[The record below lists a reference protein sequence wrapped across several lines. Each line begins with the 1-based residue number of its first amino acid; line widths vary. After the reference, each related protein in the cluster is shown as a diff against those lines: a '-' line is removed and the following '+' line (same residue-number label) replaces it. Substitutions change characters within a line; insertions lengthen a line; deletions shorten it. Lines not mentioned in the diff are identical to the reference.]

1 VYDLALTTHLSYTA
15 FSTYSAFLPLMRNI
29 FSSCLKG
36 SCLRCSK
43 VLRSTKSSSL
53 LRVRCFAVWLE
64 VPKAEV
70 WIQKCLTHIPNA
82 VTEWVNTNRQWAK
95 NGCQATPLR
104 QIFPL
109 TPSVECAGFE
119 CLSLGWWIRD
129 SAGPSS
135 NFWTP
140 YSDSYDLHPCP
151 SRDGQ
156 C

>member
-1 VYDLALTTHLSYTA
+1 MCVYALALTTHLSYTA
-15 FSTYSAFLPLMRNI
+15 FSTYSTFLPLTRNK
-29 FSSCLKG
+29 FSSCLKR
-36 SCLRCSK
+36 SFLRCSK
-43 VLRSTKSSSL
+43 VLRSTKGSSL
-53 LRVRCFAVWLE
+53 LWVRCFAVWLE

-70 WIQKCLTHIPNA
+70 WIQKCLTHIPS
-82 VTEWVNTNRQWAK
+82 EWTQTGSGPKTAIKLRHYAKYSHSRQ
-95 NGCQATPLR
+95 R
-104 QIFPL
+104 
-109 TPSVECAGFE
+109 SGFE